1 MGGVALPNPEP
12 AAHPAIAPRVGRG
25 YGRDFWAVFAT
36 NFALNGA
43 ANMLVLFPLL
53 IVRLSGGAAMIGA
66 IAAFGSAM
74 ALVVRPA
81 VPLVIERMGR
91 RSTVFWALAIEA
103 ISIALYIPLHSLG
116 LPIFAVRALH
126 GVCEGTARVA
136 LFAMLFNIL
145 PEGRHAEAM
154 TIFSLNGMMPAAFA
168 PMIGDEI
175 IRRFGFAAF
184 FVTAAALCASGAI
197 AMTRVSDKL
206 GFRARTRDE
215 ADGDG
220 AGYRELLLDRR
231 LIPIWIA
238 TLLFS
243 AALASRLNF
252 VAPFASQQRVA
263 HVGVYFVVYS
273 AAAILV
279 RLTCGG
285 LVETM
290 GEERILAPSLVAL
303 GGGVALLSATG
314 RTGILDLAG
323 VIGGLG
329 HGFTYPAL
337 TLLVLRRTQPSAMGR
352 TSTIFTSL
360 FDLAAMIAPYLL
372 GLIASR
378 AGYGPMFLIAGACAV
393 AAGLYVGA
401 AESVLRRRLPS
412 ARAAS

>member
-1 MGGVALPNPEP
+1 MDGVAFPNPEP
-12 AAHPAIAPRVGRG
+12 AAHPVTALGVGRG
-25 YGRDFWAVFAT
+25 YGRDFWAVFAA

-53 IVRLSGGAAMIGA
+53 IVRLGGGAAMIGA
-66 IAAFGSAM
+66 IAAFGAAM

-81 VPLVIERMGR
+81 VPLVIERVGR
-91 RSTVFWALAIEA
+91 SSTVFWALTIES

-126 GVCEGTARVA
+126 GICEGTARVA

-145 PEGRHAEAM
+145 PEGRHGEAM

-184 FVTAAALCASGAI
+184 FLTAAALCASGAI
-197 AMTRVSDKL
+197 AMTQVSDKL
-206 GFRARTRDE
+206 GFRIRMPDE
-215 ADGDG
+215 AGGDG
-220 AGYRELLLDRR
+220 AGYRELLLDRA
-231 LIPIWIA
+231 LIPVWIA

-252 VAPFASQQRVA
+252 VAPFASQRGVA
-263 HVGVYFVVYS
+263 HVGVYFVIYS
-273 AAAILV
+273 AAAIVV
-279 RLTCGG
+279 RLTCAG
-285 LVETM
+285 LLERT
-290 GEERILAPSLVAL
+290 GEERILAPSLVTL
-303 GGGVALLSATG
+303 GFGVALLSATG
-314 RTGILDLAG
+314 RPGMLDLAG

-337 TLLVLRRTQPSAMGR
+337 TLLVLRRTPASAIGR
-352 TSTIFTSL
+352 TSTLFTSL
-360 FDLAAMIAPYLL
+360 FDLASMVAPYLL
-372 GLIASR
+372 GLMASR
-378 AGYGPMFLIAGACAV
+378 VGYTPMFLIAGACAV

-401 AESVLRRRLPS
+401 AESVLRRRI
-412 ARAAS
+412 A